1 MSGAAAPAARRQAP
15 RRFAIGEKKP
25 VEIAILRNGT
35 IRMRGPGHRRILETS
50 VANIYYAALRSASLT
65 DIRKRQ
71 RRAAILSTVGGG
83 R

>member
-1 MSGAAAPAARRQAP
+1 MSGAAAPAARPGP

-25 VEIAILRNGT
+25 VEITILRNGT

-50 VANIYYAALRSASLT
+50 VANVYYAALRSASLT
-65 DIRKRQ
+65 DIRQRQ
-71 RRAAILSTVGGG
+71 RRAAIITAATEA